1 MKEREFYK
9 NTPLNKINKKDA
21 TEYVSIQIPITEEDI
36 RMFQELVHYGREPF
50 IWTFD
55 NVNVEFVK
63 EEEEE

>member
-9 NTPLNKINKKDA
+9 NTPLNKINKKNA